1 MGRHGCLPPPDKWT
15 DLWGKVRRRIRSE
28 ARAQLLS
35 RAGKE
40 GREEVK
46 VVAEILVL
54 PDKENLPLSETVTS
68 PVVFKIPV
76 SSGPRAIRKPH
87 ITVSENI
94 AVIENIPYKENIRAV
109 ENISSKENIPVI
121 ENVSM
126 VENISSKENNSVEEN
141 ISSKKES
148 IVGRHL
154 PGSVTVA
161 CVTACEKS
169 SNPRQKVGLVVLLNI
184 KLNIRLHF
192 TLNASLP

>member
-1 MGRHGCLPPPDKWT
+1 M
-15 DLWGKVRRRIRSE
+15 
-28 ARAQLLS
+28 
-35 RAGKE
+35 
-40 GREEVK
+40 
-46 VVAEILVL
+46 
-54 PDKENLPLSETVTS
+54 
-68 PVVFKIPV
+68 
-76 SSGPRAIRKPH
+76 
-87 ITVSENI
+87 SENI
-94 AVIENIPYKENIRAV
+94 SLIENIPYKENIRAV

-141 ISSKKES
+141 ISSEKELS

-184 KLNIRLHF
+184 KLNIRLIHH
-192 TLNASLP
+192 SLDIV